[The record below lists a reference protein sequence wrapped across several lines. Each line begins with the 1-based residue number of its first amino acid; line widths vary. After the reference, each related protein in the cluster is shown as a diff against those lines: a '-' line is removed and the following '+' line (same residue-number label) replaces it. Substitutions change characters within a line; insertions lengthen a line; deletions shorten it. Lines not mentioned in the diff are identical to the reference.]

1 MKIVHVL
8 MRYFSYAYTAFVC
21 VFLTGLGIVAYGSGL
36 HNWKLTTFLFE
47 GKDLSTAMV
56 AFGLTGLAG
65 ILLAFTGKF
74 RFLHPLVALSIFLL
88 TVYGFFY
95 EGYRFAD
102 AEAFQGA
109 LAFAFGAFGSFACSL
124 LEFKSKA
131 D

>member
-8 MRYFSYAYTAFVC
+8 MRYFSYAFTAFVC
-21 VFLTGLGIVAYGSGL
+21 VFLTGIGIVAFGSGL
-36 HNWKLTTFLFE
+36 HNWKLTTFLFQ

-56 AFGLTGLAG
+56 AFGLTGLLG
-65 ILLAFTGKF
+65 VLLAFSGKF

-124 LEFKSKA
+124 IEFKAK